1 MRITEHSIE
10 DFAIKLLEHLGYE
23 YIYAPNIAPEFP
35 SDGGVAAA
43 GGRGGIFPSSG
54 GVPAAGG
61 RGGIF
66 PSSGGVPA
74 AGGRGGIFPSSGG
87 VPAAGGRGG
96 QDQRTSYE
104 EILLTH
110 RLAEAVRRINPT
122 VPPAAQEEAIKEI
135 QRIHSPELLTNNESF
150 HRLLTEGI
158 KVSYQKD
165 GQQRGDLVWL
175 IDFNTPENNDFI
187 VANQFTVVE
196 DGVNKR
202 PDVILFVNGIPLV
215 VIELKNAADEN
226 ATIKSAFRQIE
237 TYKAVIPS
245 LFTYNAFTI
254 ISDGLEA
261 RAGTLSSG
269 MSRFMAWKSA
279 DGKEEASHLV
289 SQMET
294 LINGMLNKETLL
306 DLVRHFI
313 VFEKSKKEDSKTGVT
328 TISTVKKLAAYHQYY
343 AVNRAVE
350 SAMRAT
356 GYSPSLKGWHQPAA
370 DDGVVNSP
378 SLKGWHQPAAD
389 DGVVNSPS
397 LKGWHQPAADDGVVN
412 SPSLKGWH
420 QPAADDGVVN
430 SPSLKGWHQPAADDG
445 VVNSPSLKG
454 WHQPAADDGVVNS
467 PSLKGWHQPAADD
480 GVVNSPSLKGW
491 HQPAADDGVVN
502 SPSLKGWHRPEGDD
516 GVVKRTSKN
525 YFSLPYNPKL
535 KDRARELRKAGNLP
549 EVLFWN
555 EVKNKQFKG
564 YDFDR
569 QKIIGNYIV
578 DFYCSNC
585 QVVIEIDGSSHDDK
599 VEYDAERDAFLES
612 LGLTVIHIPVNDIM
626 KQISSVM
633 NMLHEHPALAGTKE
647 SPHPPAVGTPPEEG
661 DFVQESPESYG
672 VAGVKS
678 QPKGDRKGGVVW
690 HTQGSG
696 KSLSMVFFTGKIVL
710 ALNNPTV
717 VVITDRND
725 LDDQLFDTFASS
737 TQLLR
742 QEPKQIENRN
752 DLKEKLKVASGGVIF
767 TTIQK
772 FSPEE
777 GNVYET
783 LSERENIV
791 VIADEAHRTQYG
803 FKAKTVDEKDEQGNV
818 IGKKTVYGFAKYM
831 RDALPNAT
839 YIGFTGTPIES
850 TDVNTPAVFGN
861 YIDVYDIAQAVEDG
875 ATVRIYYES
884 RLAKVNLSEEG
895 KKLVEELD
903 DELDGE
909 ELTETQKAKAK
920 WTQLEALI
928 GSENRIKNVAN
939 DIIQHFGQRQEVF
952 EGKGMIV
959 AMSRRIAADLY
970 GEIIKLKPEW
980 HSADLDK
987 GVIKVVMTAAS
998 SDGEKIAKHHTTKQQ
1013 RRMLADR
1020 MKDPDDELKLVIVRD
1035 MWLTGFDA
1043 PSMHTL
1049 YIDKPMKGHNLMQA
1063 IARVNRVYKDKPGGL
1078 VVDYLGIA
1086 SDLKKA
1092 LSFYSDAGGKGDPTI
1107 AQAQAVELMLEKLE
1121 VVSQMYSEFPS
1132 VGGVSAT
1139 GGRGGFPYEDYF
1151 QAETGQKLSMILA
1164 AEEHILG
1171 LEDGKKR
1178 YINEVT
1184 ALSKAF
1190 AIAVPHEQAMD
1201 VKDEVSFFQAVKA
1214 RLAKFDGTGS
1224 GRTDEEIET
1233 TIRQVIDQALVSEQ
1247 VIDVFDAAGIKKPD
1261 ISILSEDFLMELK
1274 GMEHKNVALEVL
1286 KKLLNDEIIARSK
1299 KNLVKSKSLKEML
1312 ENSIKKY
1319 HNKILTAAEVMDE
1332 LIKLSKEIVNMDSEA
1347 KKLGLSDFE
1356 YAFYTAVAN
1365 NDSAKQLMQQDK
1377 LRELAVI
1384 LTERVKQNASI
1395 DWTIK
1400 ESVRAKLKVIIKR
1413 TLRQYGYPPDMQKLA
1428 TETVL
1433 KQAEMIANELSN

>member
-1 MRITEHSIE
+1 MTRITEHSIE
-10 DFAIKLLEHLGYE
+10 DFAIQLLEHLGYE
-23 YIYAPNIAPEFP
+23 YIYAPSIAHDGENPER
-35 SDGGVAAA
+35 S
-43 GGRGGIFPSSG
+43 
-54 GVPAAGG
+54 
-61 RGGIF
+61 
-66 PSSGGVPA
+66 
-74 AGGRGGIFPSSGG
+74 
-87 VPAAGGRGG
+87 
-96 QDQRTSYE
+96 SYE
-104 EILLTH
+104 EILLTQ
-110 RLAEAVRRINPT
+110 RMAEAVRRINPT
-122 VPPAAQEEAIKEI
+122 VPAAAQEEAIKEI

-165 GQQRGDLVWL
+165 LPASAGQAGGREERGDLVWL

-294 LINGMLNKETLL
+294 LIKGMLNKETLL

-313 VFEKSKKEDSKTGVT
+313 VFEKSKKEDAKTGVT

-350 SAMRAT
+350 STLRAI
-356 GYSPSLKGWHQPAA
+356 GY
-370 DDGVVNSP
+370 
-378 SLKGWHQPAAD
+378 
-389 DGVVNSPS
+389 
-397 LKGWHQPAADDGVVN
+397 
-412 SPSLKGWH
+412 
-420 QPAADDGVVN
+420 
-430 SPSLKGWHQPAADDG
+430 
-445 VVNSPSLKG
+445 
-454 WHQPAADDGVVNS
+454 
-467 PSLKGWHQPAADD
+467 
-480 GVVNSPSLKGW
+480 
-491 HQPAADDGVVN
+491 
-502 SPSLKGWHRPEGDD
+502 
-516 GVVKRTSKN
+516 VVK
-525 YFSLPYNPKL
+525 
-535 KDRARELRKAGNLP
+535 E
-549 EVLFWN
+549 E
-555 EVKNKQFKG
+555 
-564 YDFDR
+564 
-569 QKIIGNYIV
+569 
-578 DFYCSNC
+578 
-585 QVVIEIDGSSHDDK
+585 
-599 VEYDAERDAFLES
+599 
-612 LGLTVIHIPVNDIM
+612 
-626 KQISSVM
+626 
-633 NMLHEHPALAGTKE
+633 
-647 SPHPPAVGTPPEEG
+647 TPLSMAM
-661 DFVQESPESYG
+661 ESPESYG
-672 VAGVKS
+672 VPGVKS

-710 ALNNPTV
+710 ALDNPTV

-803 FKAKTVDEKDEQGNV
+803 FKAKTVDEKDEHGNV

-839 YIGFTGTPIES
+839 YIGFTGTPIEN

-970 GEIIKLKPEW
+970 EEIIKLKPEW
-980 HSADLDK
+980 HSDDLDK
-987 GVIKVVMTAAS
+987 GVIKVVMISSS
-998 SDGEKIAKHHTTKQQ
+998 SDGPKIAKHHTTKQQ
-1013 RRMLADR
+1013 RRTLADR

-1092 LSFYSDAGGKGDPTI
+1092 LLFYSDAGGKGDPTI
-1107 AQAQAVELMLEKLE
+1107 AQAQAVEVMLEKLE
-1121 VVSQMYSEFPS
+1121 VVSQMYS
-1132 VGGVSAT
+1132 
-1139 GGRGGFPYEDYF
+1139 GFPYEEFF

-1214 RLAKFDGTGS
+1214 RLAKFDSTGS

-1261 ISILSEDFLMELK
+1261 ISILSEEFLMELK

-1286 KKLLNDEIIARSK
+1286 KKLLNDEIKARSK

-1319 HNKILTAAEVMDE
+1319 HNKILTAAEVMEE

-1347 KKLGLSDFE
+1347 KKLGLTDFE
-1356 YAFYTAVAN
+1356 YAFYTAVAD
-1365 NDSAKQLMQQDK
+1365 NDSAKQLMQQEK

-1433 KQAEMIANELSN
+1433 KQAEMIAKELTTD

>member
-1 MRITEHSIE
+1 MTRITEHSIE

-23 YIYAPNIAPEFP
+23 YIYAPSIAHDGENPER
-35 SDGGVAAA
+35 S
-43 GGRGGIFPSSG
+43 
-54 GVPAAGG
+54 
-61 RGGIF
+61 
-66 PSSGGVPA
+66 
-74 AGGRGGIFPSSGG
+74 
-87 VPAAGGRGG
+87 
-96 QDQRTSYE
+96 SYE
-104 EILLTH
+104 EVLLTH
-110 RLAEAVRRINPT
+110 RMAEAVRRINPT
-122 VPPAAQEEAIKEI
+122 VPPDAQEEAIKEI

-202 PDVILFVNGIPLV
+202 PDVILFINGFPLV

-237 TYKAVIPS
+237 TYKEVIPS

-313 VFEKSKKEDSKTGVT
+313 VFEKSKKEDAKTGVT

-343 AVNRAVE
+343 AVNRAVD

-356 GYSPSLKGWHQPAA
+356 GY
-370 DDGVVNSP
+370 
-378 SLKGWHQPAAD
+378 
-389 DGVVNSPS
+389 
-397 LKGWHQPAADDGVVN
+397 
-412 SPSLKGWH
+412 
-420 QPAADDGVVN
+420 
-430 SPSLKGWHQPAADDG
+430 
-445 VVNSPSLKG
+445 
-454 WHQPAADDGVVNS
+454 
-467 PSLKGWHQPAADD
+467 
-480 GVVNSPSLKGW
+480 
-491 HQPAADDGVVN
+491 
-502 SPSLKGWHRPEGDD
+502 
-516 GVVKRTSKN
+516 T
-525 YFSLPYNPKL
+525 
-535 KDRARELRKAGNLP
+535 
-549 EVLFWN
+549 
-555 EVKNKQFKG
+555 
-564 YDFDR
+564 
-569 QKIIGNYIV
+569 
-578 DFYCSNC
+578 
-585 QVVIEIDGSSHDDK
+585 
-599 VEYDAERDAFLES
+599 VEKE
-612 LGLTVIHIPVNDIM
+612 TPVSM
-626 KQISSVM
+626 VM
-633 NMLHEHPALAGTKE
+633 
-647 SPHPPAVGTPPEEG
+647 
-661 DFVQESPESYG
+661 ESPESYG

-710 ALNNPTV
+710 ALDNPTV

-803 FKAKTVDEKDEQGNV
+803 FKAKTVDDKDEQGNV

-970 GEIIKLKPEW
+970 NEIIKLKPEW
-980 HSADLDK
+980 HSDDLDK
-987 GVIKVVMTAAS
+987 GVIKVVMTSSS
-998 SDGEKIAKHHTTKQQ
+998 SDGPKIAKHHTTKQQ
-1013 RRMLADR
+1013 RRTLADR
-1020 MKDPDDELKLVIVRD
+1020 MKDPDDGLKLVIVRD

-1121 VVSQMYSEFPS
+1121 VVSQMYS
-1132 VGGVSAT
+1132 
-1139 GGRGGFPYEDYF
+1139 GFPYEDYF

-1286 KKLLNDEIIARSK
+1286 KKLLNDEIKARSK

-1347 KKLGLSDFE
+1347 KKLGLTDFE
-1356 YAFYTAVAN
+1356 YAFYTAVAS
-1365 NDSAKQLMQQDK
+1365 NDSAKQLMQQEK

-1433 KQAEMIANELSN
+1433 KQAEMIAKELTTD